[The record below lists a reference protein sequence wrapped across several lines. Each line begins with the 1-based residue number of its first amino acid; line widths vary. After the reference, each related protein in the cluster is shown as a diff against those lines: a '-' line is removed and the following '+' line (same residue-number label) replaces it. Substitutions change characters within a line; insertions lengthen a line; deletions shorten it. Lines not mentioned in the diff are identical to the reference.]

1 MRDED
6 ILKYV
11 PRGRKNARSRH
22 IIAKEAGVS
31 ERVFR
36 DMVNRLNR
44 QSDHDLII
52 ADQNR
57 GGYFLP
63 KFPEDEE
70 YCNAYINQT
79 FSRANKEK
87 TKALALKRKLKKQ
100 MERHREMP
108 GQLTLDL
115 EGGTNG

>member
-6 ILKYV
+6 ILKYI
-11 PRGRKNARSRH
+11 PRGRKNARSRN

-36 DMVNRLNR
+36 DIVNRLNR
-44 QSDHDLII
+44 QLVHDLII

-70 YCNAYINQT
+70 YCNTYINQT

-87 TKALALKRKLKKQ
+87 MKALAMKRKLKKQ
-100 MERHREMP
+100 MARHRELP
-108 GQLTLDL
+108 GQMMLNL
-115 EGGTNG
+115 EENDG